1 VQISVMEQQYQ
12 AVMAVVQDGWK
23 ASGVGQSMHK
33 WIGRYGSSGG
43 LGALADPRRLSKA
56 VPFT

>member
-1 VQISVMEQQYQ
+1 MEQQYQ

-33 WIGRYGSSGG
+33 WIGRYGPSGG
-43 LGALADPRRLSKA
+43 LGALADPRPIEQGRS
-56 VPFT
+56 VYVDI